1 MLCDV
6 YATALSNDIYAI
18 RTKDNSVTRKDILDA
33 AHELARRLSD
43 DGAKGRPYLVP
54 FDNPIDYFI
63 SILAL
68 NLAGAIAVPC
78 RQDALADADY
88 IKKLVAP
95 KGVLHPG
102 GRIEPIGEGRNDLPG
117 DIVLLTTGSTGAPK
131 GVVLTFGQVI
141 MNCALAGDRIGI
153 RECDYWCVEV
163 DLSFTSGLCHM
174 LMAWINQVPLY
185 HTKDIEGDALN
196 DIFAAHKSGFGGS
209 PIQLSKLCDLL
220 KDKAAPTK
228 VMSSGDFLPMSYV
241 EKILSRFPN
250 TQINRFYGLT
260 ELSGRFCS
268 LPHQLILSAPNSV
281 GLPLPGFEVEIRD
294 EDGALCTAGTI
305 GDVWAKS
312 PLLMQGYIRV
322 GQDFEDVGA
331 NNDGWFNTND
341 KGSLSENGL
350 ITLMGREHDVFKVG
364 GEKVS
369 RTEIE
374 ATLSKF
380 ITTEFVVLP
389 VEHPSFGVMPV
400 LFAER
405 GDGLPDWQDIR
416 SFAFANLEAKFVPMQ
431 GFVMDELPR
440 TNTGKI
446 IRKALT
452 DDTDMFERL

>member
-1 MLCDV
+1 MLYDV
-6 YATALSNDIYAI
+6 YATALSNDAYAI
-18 RTKDNSVTRKDILDA
+18 RTATKSVTRQDILDGA
-33 AHELARRLSD
+33 NALASALKA
-43 DGAKGRPYLVP
+43 DGAAGRPYLIP
-54 FDNPIDYFI
+54 FDNPVDYLT
-63 SILAL
+63 SILAV

-78 RQDALADADY
+78 RQDALADLDY
-88 IKKLVAP
+88 ITKLVAP
-95 KGVLHPG
+95 KAVLHPG
-102 GRIEPIGEGRNDLPG
+102 GKIEAVDEGRTDIPG
-117 DIVLLTTGSTGAPK
+117 DVILLTTGSTGAPK
-131 GVVLTFGQVI
+131 GVVLTFGQLI
-141 MNCALAGDRIGI
+141 TNCALAGDRIGI

-163 DLSFTSGLCHM
+163 DLSFTSGLCHT
-174 LMAWINQVPLY
+174 LMAWINHVPLY
-185 HTKDIEGDALN
+185 HTKGIDGDALN
-196 DIFAAHKSGFGGS
+196 EIFTAQKSGFGGS

-220 KDKAAPTK
+220 SGDAAPAK

-241 EKILSRFPN
+241 EKILSRFPE

-268 LPHQLILSAPNSV
+268 LPHQLIQSAPNAV
-281 GLPLPGFEVEIRD
+281 GLPLPGFEVQIRD
-294 EDGALCTAGTI
+294 EDGTVCKTGAI

-322 GQDFEDVGA
+322 GQPFEDVGA
-331 NNDGWFNTND
+331 KNNGWFNTND
-341 KGSLSENGL
+341 KGSISELGL

-374 ATLSKF
+374 TALAKF
-380 ITTEFVVLP
+380 IKTEFVVLP

-405 GDGLPDWQDIR
+405 GEDLPAWQDIR
-416 SFAFANLEAKFVPMQ
+416 TFAFSNLEAKFVPMQ

-452 DDTDMFERL
+452 EKLDTFERL

>member
-1 MLCDV
+1 MLSDV
-6 YATALSNDIYAI
+6 FATALSSDSCAI
-18 RTKDNSVTRKDILDA
+18 RTDTKSVTRQNILEA
-33 AHELARRLSD
+33 AHALAEQLRKS
-43 DGAKGRPYLVP
+43 GAKGFPYLIP
-54 FDNPIDYFI
+54 FTEPVDYLT
-63 SILAL
+63 SILGT

-78 RQDALADADY
+78 RQDALADLDY
-88 IKKLVAP
+88 ITKLISP
-95 KGVLHPG
+95 KGVIHEG
-102 GRIEPIGEGRNDLPG
+102 GKIEIVGEGRSDIPG

-131 GVVLTFGQVI
+131 GVVLTFGQLI

-153 RECDYWCVEV
+153 KDCDYWCVEV
-163 DLSFTSGLCHM
+163 DLSFTSGLCHT
-174 LMAWINQVPLY
+174 LMAWINYVPLY
-185 HTKDIEGDALN
+185 HTKNIEGERLN
-196 DIFAAHKSGFGGS
+196 KIFHEHKSGFGGS

-220 KDKAAPTK
+220 NGESAPIK

-241 EKILSRFPN
+241 DKILSRFPE

-268 LPHQLILSAPNSV
+268 LPHQLIRSAPNAV
-281 GLPLPGFEVEIRD
+281 GLPLPGFDVQIRD
-294 EDGALCTAGTI
+294 EDGVLCQSGNI

-322 GQDFEDVGA
+322 NQPFEDVGA

-341 KGSLSENGL
+341 KGFMNTNGL
-350 ITLMGREHDVFKVG
+350 ITLVGREHDVFKVG

-374 ATLSKF
+374 STLCKF
-380 ITTEFVVLP
+380 IKTEFVVLP

-405 GDGLPDWQDIR
+405 GEGLPSWQDIR

-446 IRKALT
+446 IRKELT
-452 DDTDMFERL
+452 NNTDSLERL

>member
-1 MLCDV
+1 MLIDV
-6 YATALSNDIYAI
+6 FETALSIDSYAI
-18 RTKDNSVTRKDILDA
+18 QTDVKSVTRQEILEA
-33 AHELARRLSD
+33 ARALAHKMREG
-43 DGAKGRPYLVP
+43 GAAGRPYLIP
-54 FDNPIDYFI
+54 FTEPVEYLT
-63 SILAL
+63 SILAV

-78 RQDALADADY
+78 RQDALADLDY
-88 IKKLVAP
+88 ITELVAP
-95 KGVLHPG
+95 KAVLHAG
-102 GRIEPIGEGRNDLPG
+102 GKVEPIGEGRSDIPG

-153 RECDYWCVEV
+153 KDCDYWCVEV
-163 DLSFTSGLCHM
+163 DLSFTSGLCHT
-174 LMAWINQVPLY
+174 LMAWINHVPLY
-185 HTKDIEGDALN
+185 HTKNIDGERLN
-196 DIFAAHKSGFGGS
+196 KIFSDQKSGFGGS
-209 PIQLSKLCDLL
+209 PIQLSKLCDMLSGQ
-220 KDKAAPTK
+220 AAPTK

-241 EKILSRFPN
+241 EKILSRFPD

-268 LPHQLILSAPNSV
+268 LPHQLIRSTPNAV
-281 GLPLPGFEVEIRD
+281 GLPLPGFEVQIRN
-294 EDGALCTAGTI
+294 EDGSLCEASKI

-322 GQDFEDVGA
+322 GQPFEDVGA
-331 NNDGWFNTND
+331 KNEGWFNTND
-341 KGSLSENGL
+341 KGSISPSGL

-374 ATLSKF
+374 GALSRF
-380 ITTEFVVLP
+380 IAAEFVVLP
-389 VEHPSFGVMPV
+389 VEHSSFGVMPV

-405 GDGLPDWQDIR
+405 GEGLPDWQKIR
-416 SFAFANLEAKFVPMQ
+416 AFAFANLEAKFVPMQ

-440 TNTGKI
+440 TDTGKI

-452 DDTDMFERL
+452 NNTHTFERL

>member
-1 MLCDV
+1 MLSDV
-6 YATALSNDIYAI
+6 FATGLSNDSDAI
-18 RTKDNSVTRKDILDA
+18 RTHKKSVSRQDILNA
-33 AHELARRLSD
+33 ARTLAEKLSE
-43 DGAKGRPYLVP
+43 DGAKDRPYLIP
-54 FDNPIDYFI
+54 FTEPIDYLT
-63 SILAL
+63 SIFAV

-78 RQDALADADY
+78 RQDALADLDY
-88 IKKLVAP
+88 IQKLVEPRA
-95 KGVLHPG
+95 VLHAG
-102 GRIEPIGEGRNDLPG
+102 GEIESIGEGRSDIPG
-117 DIVLLTTGSTGAPK
+117 DIILLTTGSTGAPK
-131 GVVLTFGQVI
+131 GVVLAFGQLI

-153 RECDYWCVEV
+153 KECDYWCVEV
-163 DLSFTSGLCHM
+163 DLSFTSGLCHT
-174 LMAWINQVPLY
+174 LMAWINYVPLY
-185 HTKDIEGDALN
+185 HTKNIEADKLSK
-196 DIFAAHKSGFGGS
+196 IFTKFNSGFGGS

-220 KDKAAPTK
+220 NDKAAPTK

-241 EKILSRFPN
+241 EKILGRFPD

-268 LPHQLILSAPNSV
+268 LPYQLIQSAPNSV
-281 GLPLPGFEVEIRD
+281 GLPLPGFEVQIRND
-294 EDGALCTAGTI
+294 DGTQCNSGAI

-312 PLLMQGYIRV
+312 PLLMQGYIRLGQPFDDV
-322 GQDFEDVGA
+322 GQKNE
-331 NNDGWFNTND
+331 GWFNTND
-341 KGSLSENGL
+341 KGWMDDTGL
-350 ITLMGREHDVFKVG
+350 LTLMGREHDVFKVG

-374 ATLSKF
+374 STLSKF

-405 GDGLPDWQDIR
+405 GEGLPNWQDIR
-416 SFAFANLEAKFVPMQ
+416 TFAFANLEAKFVPMQ

-452 DDTDMFERL
+452 EDTEKFERL